1 MKRRDEGRGTRVE
14 RHGRFKL
21 STSKSSDW
29 PSTSAALAEKTL
41 DIIAVVGIAIK
52 RNALTAA
59 FAVLALVQPGQC
71 LAQESSK
78 STLNAQSKTLEL
90 EGISTWLRDRFS
102 QGELD
107 ALPSGKLWLE
117 SHFCGC
123 NDVPRKHFPYAV
135 VLLAT
140 PKGDLV
146 ARPERHELAV
156 RFTALAVRYGDR
168 YCDLESEANCY
179 GSFLHPCDFTDF
191 RYGSLLIDYFPTC
204 KAD

>member
-1 MKRRDEGRGTRVE
+1 MAG
-14 RHGRFKL
+14 L
-21 STSKSSDW
+21 SCQHRNDR
-29 PSTSAALAEKTL
+29 PSTLAALAEKTL
-41 DIIAVVGIAIK
+41 DVIAVVEIAIK
-52 RNALTAA
+52 RYALTFA
-59 FAVLALVQPGQC
+59 FAVLALFQPGQC

-78 STLNAQSKTLEL
+78 STLNAEQSKALEL
-90 EGISTWLRDRFS
+90 EGISNWLRDRFS
-102 QGELD
+102 QSELEALRPGE
-107 ALPSGKLWLE
+107 LWLE

-135 VLLAT
+135 VLLGT

-146 ARPERHELAV
+146 TRPERHEIAV

-168 YCDLESEANCY
+168 YCDLESEASCY

-191 RYGSLLIDYFPTC
+191 RYGRLLIDFFPTC